1 MQIKGN
7 WIAGF
12 ALRVVPLGARTV
24 KKQNGKV
31 YKYLYLRLDTA
42 RFPEATGAYRLRLVI
57 APPDLSA
64 PPAIITARV
73 FQRSSKTL
81 SFDVEKKFQNLL
93 DQYNRGGYVA
103 ILALEVLE
111 TDTEK
116 FVKSKQLAG
125 GGL

>member
-7 WIAGF
+7 WVAEF
-12 ALRVVPLGARTV
+12 ALRVVPLGIRTV

-31 YKYLYLRLDTA
+31 YKYLYLRLDAA
-42 RFPEATGAYRLRLVI
+42 RFPEAVRAYRLRLVVV
-57 APPDLSA
+57 PPDLSA

-73 FQRSSKTL
+73 FQRSTRTL
-81 SFDVEKKFQNLL
+81 GFDVEKKFQNLL
-93 DQYNRGGYVA
+93 EQYNRGGYVA
-103 ILALEVLE
+103 ILALEVFE

-116 FVKSKQLAG
+116 FVKSKQPAG